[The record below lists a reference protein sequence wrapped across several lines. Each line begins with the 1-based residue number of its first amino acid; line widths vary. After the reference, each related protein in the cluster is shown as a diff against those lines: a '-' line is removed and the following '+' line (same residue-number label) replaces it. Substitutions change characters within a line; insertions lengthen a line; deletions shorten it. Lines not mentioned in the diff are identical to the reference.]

1 MPDQS
6 SYVRTTH
13 EVENQPSP
21 LPALNAYE
29 IDLALR
35 EGSAREAGAW
45 LGEKLAA
52 YGAHVY
58 DPVLREQA
66 ALANRYEPELVS
78 HDRYG
83 HRIDEVR
90 FHPAYHALMSLALE
104 HGLHALTWAGSRAQ
118 PPASTSCSRAEPLAS
133 TGRAGGGG
141 HVAHAALMYLHS
153 QLEASTCC
161 PLTMTHAA
169 IPALRVQ
176 PELAAEWEPRVLGT
190 VYDPRCIPASQ
201 KTSATLGMAMTE
213 KQGGS
218 DVRANTSRARPLGRP
233 GPGEAYLLRGHK
245 WFCSAPMSDAF
256 LSLAQ
261 TDRGLSCFLVPRFLP
276 DGTRNR
282 FLIQRL
288 KDKLGNRANASSEIE
303 YDETYARLIGEE
315 GRGVATILQMVA
327 ETRLDCAAGSAGL
340 MRAALVEAIHH
351 ARERKAFGKR
361 LSDQPLMRSV
371 LADLA
376 LEAEAALVLTLR
388 LARSYDESA
397 HEEQRL
403 FARVV
408 TPLAKYWVTRRAPA
422 FVFEAMECLGGAGY
436 VEESALPRLYRE
448 APVNSIW
455 EGSGN
460 IQCLD
465 VLRALARE
473 PGARELVFT
482 EIEQARDPRLAVRV
496 AGLRHALADHASLE
510 ARARAIAEGLSLCL
524 CASLLLRHAPQ
535 PVGDAFCAA
544 RLGPDAGLVFGSLRA
559 DLDATALIE
568 RALPSP

>member
-1 MPDQS
+1 MPDPI

-13 EVENQPSP
+13 EVENQPPP

-29 IDLALR
+29 IDQGLR
-35 EGSAREAGAW
+35 EASTREAGAW
-45 LGEKLAA
+45 LGEKLAR

-58 DPVLREQA
+58 DPALREQA
-66 ALANRYEPELVS
+66 TLANRHEPELVS

-83 HRIDEVR
+83 HRIDEVQY
-90 FHPAYHALMSLALE
+90 HPAYHTLMRLALE
-104 HGLHALTWAGSRAQ
+104 HELHALTWRHSGS
-118 PPASTSCSRAEPLAS
+118 
-133 TGRAGGGG
+133 GG
-141 HVAHAALMYLHS
+141 HVAHAALLYLHS

-176 PELAAEWEPRVLGT
+176 PELAAEWEPRALGT
-190 VYDPRCIPASQ
+190 LYDPRCIPASS
-201 KTSATLGMAMTE
+201 KTSATIGMAMTE

-233 GPGEAYLLRGHK
+233 GPAQAYLLRGHK

-256 LSLAQ
+256 LTLAQ
-261 TDRGLSCFLVPRFLP
+261 TERGLSCFLVPRFLP

-288 KDKLGNRANASSEIE
+288 KDKLGNRANASSEVE
-303 YDETYARLIGEE
+303 YDETYAQLIGEE

-361 LSDQPLMRSV
+361 LSEQPLMRAV

-376 LEAEAALVLTLR
+376 LEVEAALALTLR

-408 TPLAKYWVTRRAPA
+408 TPLCKYWITRRAPG

-473 PGARELVFT
+473 PGAKELVFT
-482 EIEQARDPRLAVRV
+482 EIEQARDPRLGARV
-496 AGLRHALADHASLE
+496 AELRHALRDQAVLE
-510 ARARAIAEGLSLCL
+510 SRARAIAEGLSLCL

-544 RLGPDAGLVFGSLRA
+544 RLGPDRGLVYGGLAA
-559 DLDATALIE
+559 DVDTSALIE
-568 RALPSP
+568 RALPYA